1 MVNRFHQNALPAWR
15 LGILMNRS
23 EFRPSSW
30 SVPVSKRLTEASVR
44 KAVADAAAG
53 KTYDVSDAGA
63 PGLVLRVAPRGATW
77 AFRSTYNGSSVRL
90 RLGSVDLFG
99 LTVARDLASAGMLM
113 VRERRGWPTDVWLEH
128 QLVIRRIIAAPV
140 ARPAAVVRWT
150 YAEARTAYLEE
161 VKRTKRE
168 ATWRDRKSMLALK
181 ELRAIEGEPVA
192 KISRR
197 DLAVIVASI
206 HRSGRERHAEHLVE
220 CLRPMW
226 KWLSQDAQQLRS
238 GVLGPEMSLLRA
250 PERSTREEE
259 TGQGTYVPPVEELG
273 RLLAIAGSGV
283 LEGVIRDAIILLVYT
298 AQRRRTVVAARRAD
312 FAEEEG
318 TLVWRIPPA
327 HRKTARR
334 LGSRKSHDLPLTG
347 DVAEM
352 VRRRLKANCESVW
365 LFPQV
370 RPRRVGDEVS
380 HVNADSLSH
389 VLAYL
394 PGIVASPHDVR
405 RGLTTHGQDV
415 LGIPL
420 ADLKLVLDHS
430 EGHAS
435 DDVTEGSYSKAR
447 RLAQKAAILDA
458 WRGLLDRAT
467 AESEIGDLDALRGAM
482 RGIRLEKEAA
492 TAARK
497 AAKKV
502 A

>member
-1 MVNRFHQNALPAWR
+1 M
-15 LGILMNRS
+15 
-23 EFRPSSW
+23 
-30 SVPVSKRLTEASVR
+30 SKRLTEASVR
-44 KAVADAAAG
+44 KAISDAAAG
-53 KTYDVSDAGA
+53 QTYDVTDAGA

-128 QLVIRRIIAAPV
+128 QLVIRRIIEPPPKPAPEPPKPL
-140 ARPAAVVRWT
+140 ARWT
-150 YAEARTAYLEE
+150 FSEARTAYLEE
-161 VKRTKRE
+161 VKRTRRE
-168 ATWRDRKSMLALK
+168 ATWKDRKSMLSLK
-181 ELRAIEGEPVA
+181 ELAAIEDTPVA
-192 KISRR
+192 KLSRR
-197 DLAVIVASI
+197 DLAGIVAVI
-206 HRSGRERHAEHLVE
+206 HRSGRERHAEHLAE

-226 KWLSQDAQQLRS
+226 SWLGKDAQQLRS
-238 GVLGPEMSLLRA
+238 GVLGPDMSLLRA
-250 PERSTREEE
+250 PERSTKEEE
-259 TGQGTYVPPVEELG
+259 AGQGTYVPPVEELG

-283 LEGVIRDAIILLVYT
+283 LETVIADAIVLLVYT
-298 AQRRRTVVAARRAD
+298 AQRRRTVVAARRSD
-312 FAEEEG
+312 FTEEDG
-318 TLVWRIPPA
+318 VLVWRIPPA

-334 LGSRKSHDLPLTG
+334 LGSRKSHDLPLSG
-347 DVAEM
+347 QVAGM
-352 VRRRLKANCESVW
+352 VRRRLKANCESPW

-380 HVNADSLSH
+380 HINPDSLSH
-389 VLAYL
+389 ALAYL
-394 PGIVASPHDVR
+394 PGIIASPHDVR

-420 ADLKLVLDHS
+420 GDLKMVLDHS

-447 RLAQKAAILDA
+447 RLAQKQGILDA

-467 AESEIGDLDALRGAM
+467 AESDLGDLDALRGAM
-482 RGIRLEKEAA
+482 RAVRLEKEAA
-492 TAARK
+492 TRARK
-497 AAKKV
+497 AQRQV